1 MLSDS
6 KDCEFKL
13 SIQEQGLS
21 AFGKHVTKKSNK
33 SKSSEGF
40 KVTRFL
46 EVSRPP
52 VSATNEIQVSVSIS

>member
-1 MLSDS
+1 MTARTVNLNYLYKN
-6 KDCEFKL
+6 KDFQL
-13 SIQEQGLS
+13 L
-21 AFGKHVTKKSNK
+21 VNTLLKSQIK

-46 EVSRPP
+46 EVRQPP